1 MFTVQKETSE
11 QGRRGLAAQW
21 GREELPI
28 ILLVPEG
35 VFASLQPA
43 QGCSA
48 ISFPFGPCA
57 YV

>member
-35 VFASLQPA
+35 VFASL
-43 QGCSA
+43 
-48 ISFPFGPCA
+48 
-57 YV
+57 